1 MEASVEATISKLH
14 PMGIECFIID
24 LDNIQNFIAIDEL
37 DRVNTAL
44 TVRLSIRLDN
54 LIQLVV
60 LLLAIQK
67 LVVHKE
73 AN

>member
-1 MEASVEATISKLH
+1 MEASVEATISKLD
-14 PMGIECFIID
+14 PVGIECFIID
-24 LDNIQNFIAIDEL
+24 LDIIQNFIAIDEL
-37 DRVNTAL
+37 NRVNTAL
-44 TVRLSIRLDN
+44 TVRLSIRLGN

-60 LLLAIQK
+60 LLLVIQK